1 MVRTRGQTRGLQY
14 HGCFH
19 GSGWFPLWSPV
30 ILTAVALVVGL
41 ALIKNSYIFV
51 AGSEKGFNAARK
63 RYSIA
68 PAS

>member
-1 MVRTRGQTRGLQY
+1 M
-14 HGCFH
+14 
-19 GSGWFPLWSPV
+19 FPWQRLVPALVAV
-30 ILTAVALVVGL
+30 ISTAVALVVGL